1 MLRAMGSL
9 RLVGFATLFAMA
21 LPALSSACASE
32 DDNMNM
38 VEYTASDRADAS
50 ASGSG
55 GSAPITEAP
64 CAPEYCPGSTV
75 GAPCCVTREG
85 PCGIDLGMGCQ
96 VPAGP
101 DQ

>member
-9 RLVGFATLFAMA
+9 RLLSFASLLAIA
-21 LPALSSACASE
+21 VPAWSSACAS
-32 DDNMNM
+32 DDQNM
-38 VEYTASDRADAS
+38 VEYTASDRPDAS
-50 ASGSG
+50 ASGSA
-55 GSAPITEAP
+55 GSGPITEDP

-75 GAPCCVTREG
+75 GAPCCVTRQG
-85 PCGIDLGMGCQ
+85 PCGVDLGMGCQ